1 MQSIGLLLLIMN
13 TYKGEIMPRFI
24 IQASEQVFYQEEIEA
39 ETQDEAIEKFYD
51 MACGSLEPCDADNFT
66 IDNVEEIGND

>member
-1 MQSIGLLLLIMN
+1 MN
-13 TYKGEIMPRFI
+13 TFKGEIMPRFI

-51 MACGSLEPCDADNFT
+51 MATGSLEPCDSDNFT
-66 IDNVEEIGND
+66 IDNVKEIGND